1 MTTTTF
7 ITPHFK
13 WSEALHTDTGLPNL
27 PTDYAMANL
36 VNTFRILERVRVFCN
51 FPLIISSGFR
61 TNEVHLEIYRRQKKT
76 PPKHS
81 YHLEGRAV
89 DISINKLDERQ
100 FNKLYNNLLTWNP
113 VEIYY
118 TKSFIHVAF

>member
-1 MTTTTF
+1 MNTVY

-27 PTDYAMANL
+27 PTDYAKANL

-61 TNEVHLEIYRRQKKT
+61 TPEVHTEVYKRQNKNPT
-76 PPKHS
+76 KHS

-89 DISINKLDERQ
+89 DISIKNLDERH
-100 FNKLYNNLLTWNP
+100 FNKLYLNLLTWHP